1 MIASSKRRPP
11 CGVRS
16 PTPHDVDVGDDD
28 RAFGVDGGVVRTR
41 IHVLRASGR
50 LLLSWVLHPVVTEI
64 DEFSLFTYTY

>member
-28 RAFGVDGGVVRTR
+28 RAFGGGGGVRIRIRETRAGVRLFLSSVVVAVCA
-41 IHVLRASGR
+41 VLN
-50 LLLSWVLHPVVTEI
+50 P
-64 DEFSLFTYTY
+64 FSLFTHTN